1 MGISAALRSGGYI
14 KISGNLRDEILHWRF
29 LDRWQGKLQW
39 KEENHI
45 VVAMSSESS
54 LFKWGGHVSH
64 PRIGDTEVSD
74 FWPDSMKNLPN
85 MVLEAFALRSVLQSL
100 SQHLKACR
108 VDVQV
113 DNMPLIAA
121 WNNEGSRSSQLNS
134 ALKDIFQLTLD
145 TDLVLNLIYVPSACN
160 VADEPSRSIRKS
172 DAMLSERSWGKY
184 KDFSA
189 ADWVIRSI

>member
-1 MGISAALRSGGYI
+1 MR
-14 KISGNLRDEILHWRF
+14 N
-29 LDRWQGKLQW
+29 
-39 KEENHI
+39 
-45 VVAMSSESS
+45 
-54 LFKWGGHVSH
+54 
-64 PRIGDTEVSD
+64 
-74 FWPDSMKNLPN
+74 
-85 MVLEAFALRSVLQSL
+85 VLQSL

-134 ALKDIFQLTLD
+134 GLKDIFQLTLD

-172 DAMLSERSWGKY
+172 DAMLSERSWGKQRFFGGRLGHTFDLMALDSNSM
-184 KDFSA
+184 KD
-189 ADWVIRSI
+189 RSGNHLPHFTPFPTPKTSGVNVFAQTLHQAENYHVFPPFNLTLPPSHQSCH